1 MQLRSGYDP
10 EISACISF
18 AERSVEGMY
27 FLKDSLCADM
37 PLLAVGSPCA
47 PAQGVF
53 FYIPAAPFDLGRIIS
68 IRIQNTVS
76 VYTLDPSFPRFM
88 DFVVSVSSRLFS
100 AALSRVETF
109 VRRSVTVYR
118 KFIVRRPCV
127 LRL

>member
-1 MQLRSGYDP
+1 MYLRPGYDP
-10 EISACISF
+10 EISACISS

-27 FLKDSLCADM
+27 FPKDSLCADA
-37 PLLAVGSPCA
+37 PFFAVSSACA
-47 PAQGVF
+47 CVQEDF
-53 FYIPAAPFDLGRIIS
+53 FYVPAVPFDLGRIIS

-76 VYTLDPSFPRFM
+76 VYALDPAFPRFM
-88 DFVVSVSSRLFS
+88 DFVVTVSSRLFS

-118 KFIVRRPCV
+118 KFIARRPCV